1 MTSRLVVRAHGL
13 IILATAI
20 VCVWAGM
27 AFADVTKDQ
36 AAENAVK
43 AVPGKVAEV
52 TIEKKRGKNV
62 YVVEVIADTDG
73 SETDVLIEIQ
83 TGKVL
88 GVKK

>member
-52 TIEKKRGKNV
+52 TISISTSV
-62 YVVEVIADTDG
+62 
-73 SETDVLIEIQ
+73 SEPSVSAMTS
-83 TGKVL
+83 TT
-88 GVKK
+88 